1 MLEGERKRED
11 RGRRKTKEDGEETLE
26 CDCITAKG
34 RHLLGPWLF
43 LSASQSIFNVKTR
56 AELEITDEMKREA
69 DAHSARA
76 THGESHELPAE
87 RAAERSEKNRPEAE
101 REERTAEKSA
111 MQGDNREEGKA
122 EPSEKGDA
130 SPLLLP
136 AGKEVKPGCLVVV
149 KIGTSTLLTA
159 TQDRMNMNLSNLG
172 KFVDTICE
180 LRMRGH
186 TVVVVSSGAVGAGC
200 VTLRLKQRPENLNTK
215 QALAAVGQCRLMR
228 LYEDLFSVRE
238 EKVAQVLL
246 SRHDLLHQKSYQNF
260 QAALKALLA
269 LDVIPIINEN
279 DSLATEQLRFG
290 DNDTLAAHIAV
301 AVDAHW
307 LFILTDVDCL
317 FDRNPHKYPDARPV
331 AFVNRLTDV
340 YAFLSDGA
348 CGAWGTGGMYTKVI
362 ASKIATNVGVHVA
375 ISNGKYPERIL
386 DMLEYARRSETTPT
400 CPDTGSLLSL
410 FPLRSPV
417 REKHDHRR
425 GCCRRE
431 ATQGEA
437 TQGEATRGEA
447 IQGEATQG
455 EATQG
460 EATQGEAIQG
470 EAIQGEEEAKK
481 KKEKKLARS
490 CREAEKGAQRQRRAG
505 GRGDG
510 RAATGAPEAGERAR
524 DERAK
529 SGGGQEEGEEIS
541 GKNLQEGEEREK
553 RGNTDRANEWVH
565 GAHASAEPGEVWGE
579 EDRNPVLK
587 EEESIEVGQKG
598 QEQDEE
604 SPGENRA
611 QGAFAGPPDGR
622 GQPFSSLMICDNL
635 QQMPFLGTVFIAN
648 DRRLHRKGDT
658 RGWILSLPVR
668 GKIFIDPGAVAA
680 LVQQKKSLFA
690 AGVHHVSGE
699 FAANDCVA
707 IYITNFPRGSRRPSE
722 RPAGTK
728 GSGPP
733 GEQGSLTSG
742 PSRRG
747 QLPLERRNTC
757 ASQSYGNQQRECLS
771 RSSDEEAAFGFSFS
785 NWCKSPAGSEGPP
798 GGQTPFRAMGGLS
811 ESTVF
816 AASPCPIECL
826 EIARC
831 ISNVSSSELK
841 VIKGR
846 KSGEFRDLL
855 GYAVDEE
862 VAHRQH
868 IVFTFMNGHEAL
880 KSFCLAKHAKSK
892 LAGRTEPPF
901 TQEADSRT
909 GE

>member
-1 MLEGERKRED
+1 MLERGRKRED
-11 RGRRKTKEDGEETLE
+11 RGRGKTKEDGGETLE
-26 CDCITAKG
+26 CDCIRARG
-34 RHLLGPWLF
+34 RHSLGRRLF
-43 LSASQSIFNVKTR
+43 LSESESTFNFKTR
-56 AELEITDEMKREA
+56 AELKITDEMKRET
-69 DAHSARA
+69 DTHSARA
-76 THGESHELPAE
+76 THGESDELPGE
-87 RAAERSEKNRPEAE
+87 RAAERSEKNEPKAE
-101 REERTAEKSA
+101 REERIADKSE
-111 MQGDNREEGKA
+111 MKGDREEGKA

-130 SPLLLP
+130 SPLLPL
-136 AGKEVKPGCLVVV
+136 AGKEAKPGCLVVV

-172 KFVDTICE
+172 RFVDTICE
-180 LRMRGH
+180 LRARGH

-317 FDRNPHKYPDARPV
+317 FDRNPHKHPDARPV

-386 DMLEYARRSETTPT
+386 DMLEYARRSEATPA

-417 REKHDHRR
+417 REKPDHRR

-431 ATQGEA
+431 AQGDATQREA
-437 TQGEATRGEA
+437 TQEVD
-447 IQGEATQG
+447 
-455 EATQG
+455 
-460 EATQGEAIQG
+460 
-470 EAIQGEEEAKK
+470 EAKK

-490 CREAEKGAQRQRRAG
+490 SRQEERGAQRHIRAG

-510 RAATGAPEAGERAR
+510 RSATGAPEAGERTR

-529 SGGGQEEGEEIS
+529 TGVGQEEGKEIS
-541 GKNLQEGEEREK
+541 GENVQEGEERETRDSK
-553 RGNTDRANEWVH
+553 DRANEWAH
-565 GAHASAEPGEVWGE
+565 GAHASAEPGGFWGE
-579 EDRNPVLK
+579 GDRNPVLK
-587 EEESIEVGQKG
+587 GEESVAVGQKG
-598 QEQDEE
+598 KEQDEE
-604 SPGENRA
+604 SPEGNRV
-611 QGAFAGPPDGR
+611 QGASAGPRDGR

-707 IYITNFPRGSRRPSE
+707 IYITNFPRGSRRPSKG
-722 RPAGTK
+722 PAGTK
-728 GSGPP
+728 SSGPP

-757 ASQSYGNQQRECLS
+757 ASQSYGNQQRMREGLS

-785 NWCKSPAGSEGPP
+785 TWCKPAAASEGPP
-798 GGQTPFRAMGGLS
+798 GDQTPCRATGSLS

-846 KSGEFRDLL
+846 KSGEFRDVL

-892 LAGRTEPPF
+892 FAGRTEPPL
-901 TQEADSRT
+901 TQDAVDSRT

>member
-101 REERTAEKSA
+101 REERTADKSA

-130 SPLLLP
+130 SPLLLA

-437 TQGEATRGEA
+437 TGEEATGGEATGGEATRGEA
-447 IQGEATQG
+447 T
-455 EATQG
+455 
-460 EATQGEAIQG
+460 
-470 EAIQGEEEAKK
+470 
-481 KKEKKLARS
+481 
-490 CREAEKGAQRQRRAG
+490 
-505 GRGDG
+505 
-510 RAATGAPEAGERAR
+510 
-524 DERAK
+524 
-529 SGGGQEEGEEIS
+529 
-541 GKNLQEGEEREK
+541 
-553 RGNTDRANEWVH
+553 
-565 GAHASAEPGEVWGE
+565 
-579 EDRNPVLK
+579 
-587 EEESIEVGQKG
+587 
-598 QEQDEE
+598 
-604 SPGENRA
+604 
-611 QGAFAGPPDGR
+611 
-622 GQPFSSLMICDNL
+622 
-635 QQMPFLGTVFIAN
+635 
-648 DRRLHRKGDT
+648 
-658 RGWILSLPVR
+658 
-668 GKIFIDPGAVAA
+668 
-680 LVQQKKSLFA
+680 
-690 AGVHHVSGE
+690 
-699 FAANDCVA
+699 
-707 IYITNFPRGSRRPSE
+707 
-722 RPAGTK
+722 
-728 GSGPP
+728 
-733 GEQGSLTSG
+733 
-742 PSRRG
+742 
-747 QLPLERRNTC
+747 
-757 ASQSYGNQQRECLS
+757 
-771 RSSDEEAAFGFSFS
+771 
-785 NWCKSPAGSEGPP
+785 
-798 GGQTPFRAMGGLS
+798 
-811 ESTVF
+811 
-816 AASPCPIECL
+816 
-826 EIARC
+826 
-831 ISNVSSSELK
+831 
-841 VIKGR
+841 
-846 KSGEFRDLL
+846 
-855 GYAVDEE
+855 
-862 VAHRQH
+862 
-868 IVFTFMNGHEAL
+868 
-880 KSFCLAKHAKSK
+880 
-892 LAGRTEPPF
+892 
-901 TQEADSRT
+901 
-909 GE
+909 